1 MRHLTITLAAVVL
14 PAVLGAQQAPTSL
27 AEASAPPPSAEQGL
41 AEMRSTLRNLVVAQ
55 ERFFMDHL
63 SYTTDLAALRLS
75 PSGKRDRPKVFV
87 VVTHAGGRA
96 WRAIAQHGAF
106 EGKSCVVFV
115 GDPADFPMPAT
126 EAESLRPTLDQEG
139 EPVCDKL

>member
-27 AEASAPPPSAEQGL
+27 AEASAPPPSAEQAL
-41 AEMRSTLRNLVVAQ
+41 AEMRSALRNLVVAQ
-55 ERFFMDHL
+55 EQFFMDHL

-96 WRAIAQHGAF
+96 WRAIAQHRAF

-115 GDPADFPMPAT
+115 GDPTDFPMPAT
-126 EAESLRPTLDQEG
+126 EAGSLRPTLDQEG